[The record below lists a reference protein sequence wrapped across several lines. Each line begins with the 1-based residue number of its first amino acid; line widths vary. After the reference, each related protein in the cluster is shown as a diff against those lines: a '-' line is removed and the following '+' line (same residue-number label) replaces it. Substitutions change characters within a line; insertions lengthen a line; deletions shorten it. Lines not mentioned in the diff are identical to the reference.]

1 LIADLSKWASKTG
14 MRVEHLCKKA
24 NAPCIG
30 FGLCFLDPF
39 ASPEEKY
46 RFIIELAYDPHFPPN
61 KEEREKIDK
70 ALRIATGA
78 IAAVFEG
85 MAAVP
90 DEKQPTIQ

>member
-14 MRVEHLCKKA
+14 TTVEHLCKKA
-24 NAPCIG
+24 NALCIG

-39 ASPEEKY
+39 APPEEKY
-46 RFIIELAYDPHFPPN
+46 RFVIELAYDPHFPPN
-61 KEEREKIDK
+61 EEEREKIDK
-70 ALRIATGA
+70 ALGIATEA

-85 MAAVP
+85 MAVDP